1 MALATDF
8 DTEESTLGELIH
20 QRSAELTPSER
31 KVARTLFATNMMAG
45 FDTVAELAQRTQ
57 VSGPTV
63 VRFATKLGF
72 AGYPEFQKALR
83 QDLAARID
91 SPLRMYRRRKSDT
104 DPKDLVEQAHQTF
117 VRALDATFAN
127 LPRAEI
133 QAVVELLA
141 DHRRP
146 VWMTGGRSS
155 QSCAQAF
162 CSDLFQLRPNC
173 RVIGFD
179 GAGRDD
185 TLLDMGRRDILIVF
199 DLRRYQK
206 DTINFA
212 EKAAKRSVTIVLVTD
227 PWLSP
232 IADVADHVLTAS
244 VEAPSPYDSMVS
256 SLAIAETLV
265 ASLVEHLGTST
276 RQRIEALEELRIGAA
291 WSESDNDKTDR
302 SES

>member
-1 MALATDF
+1 MASSPDM
-8 DTEESTLGELIH
+8 DTERSTLGELIH

-31 KVARTLFATNMMAG
+31 KVARALFATNMMAG

-72 AGYPEFQKALR
+72 TGYPEFQKALR
-83 QDLAARID
+83 RDLAARVD
-91 SPLRMYRRRKSDT
+91 SPLRMYRRRNSDT
-104 DPKDLVEQAHQTF
+104 GPTDLIEQAHQTF

-133 QAVVELLA
+133 AAVVELLA

-146 VWMTGGRSS
+146 FWLTGGRSS
-155 QSCAQAF
+155 QACAQAL
-162 CSDLFQLRPNC
+162 CSDLFQLRPHC
-173 RVIGFD
+173 WTIAAG

-185 TLLDMGRRDILIVF
+185 SLLDMGRRDVVIVY
-199 DLRRYQK
+199 DMRRYQK

-212 EKAAKRSVTIVLVTD
+212 QKAAKRGVTIVLITD

-256 SLAIAETLV
+256 SLAIGETLV
-265 ASLVEHLGTST
+265 AALVARMGAST
-276 RQRIEALEELRIGAA
+276 RQRIEALEELRVGVA
-291 WSESDNDKTDR
+291 WSESDRDKGSASGT
-302 SES
+302 